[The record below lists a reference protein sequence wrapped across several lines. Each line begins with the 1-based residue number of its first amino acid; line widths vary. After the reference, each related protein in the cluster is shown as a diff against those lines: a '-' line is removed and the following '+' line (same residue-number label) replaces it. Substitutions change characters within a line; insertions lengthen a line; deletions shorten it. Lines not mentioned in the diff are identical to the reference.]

1 VTSSLT
7 GTADAPAGAN
17 DGGTPPEME
26 PGAPAEAATAEP
38 FRPDGAVDPRRVCLF
53 RGPYGVLRC
62 TLDGVQSVLRVKV
75 VRAFPLSERERWIS
89 ILDAKN
95 KEVCLIEDPDQLDPG
110 SRRLVEEELEQ
121 HYRIAE
127 IVRINSIRNEYRT
140 MYWDVETDRGRR
152 EFIVKWTS
160 DTVLWPGPRELLLVD
175 IDTNRFHITDI
186 QRLDAH
192 SRSQLSVLL

>member
-1 VTSSLT
+1 VTSSLA
-7 GTADAPAGAN
+7 GTTNAPAGA
-17 DGGTPPEME
+17 DGGEGPPETG
-26 PGAPAEAATAEP
+26 PAAPADEAREEP
-38 FRPDGAVDPRRVCLF
+38 FRPDGAVDPRRVRLF

-62 TLDGVQSVLRVKV
+62 TLDGVKSVLRVKV
-75 VRAFPLSERERWIS
+75 VRAFPLSERDRWIS

-95 KEVCLIEDPDQLDPG
+95 KEVCLIEDPDQLDPE

-127 IVRINSIRNEYRT
+127 IVRINSIQNEYRT

-160 DTVLWPGPRELLLVD
+160 DTVLWPSPGELLLVD

-192 SRSQLSVLL
+192 SRSELSVLL